1 MTKRLTGSITITI
14 LLILT
19 LAASIKALVQANNV
33 DKKDIMEVEVVI
45 ENLKVFSNDKLQENN
60 KFSDGGMATLVDNNI
75 AVTSM
80 KTNDKIE
87 FDIKGNNKSNVKVK
101 YRYVIEYSDGE
112 NLVKNMIISSDEYT
126 SEGMTYVSNWNM
138 LEIDKDA
145 EKKHFTISLKEAI
158 DSSKSILKCKIE
170 AVKESETTNNP
181 ILDGVNLYNISDLLK
196 FKESLKADE
205 KYQTKKVALLS
216 DYDLQKIVWEPLTT
230 FKGTFDGGN
239 HTIKN
244 LNIKNDLAYGNGFFK
259 DVRDGA
265 VIKDVKFENATISR
279 KSSTEKHYSGNVYGI
294 VVGYAY
300 GNVELNNVSV
310 ISSTITGYGK
320 IAPLIGMAA
329 DKNGTTKITNC
340 TIKANTIKAA
350 YNAAN
355 IIGLAQNEVLL
366 KDNVIENNEWIKD
379 QTVVYTELD
388 TTLVK
393 DNTIIVKGLYMK
405 YESDGD
411 VYYYSAWGKAYND
424 YKNVDDELKSGG
436 KLVGFS
442 HN

>member
-1 MTKRLTGSITITI
+1 M
-14 LLILT
+14 
-19 LAASIKALVQANNV
+19 
-33 DKKDIMEVEVVI
+33 
-45 ENLKVFSNDKLQENN
+45 
-60 KFSDGGMATLVDNNI
+60 
-75 AVTSM
+75 
-80 KTNDKIE
+80 
-87 FDIKGNNKSNVKVK
+87 
-101 YRYVIEYSDGE
+101 
-112 NLVKNMIISSDEYT
+112 
-126 SEGMTYVSNWNM
+126 
-138 LEIDKDA
+138 
-145 EKKHFTISLKEAI
+145 
-158 DSSKSILKCKIE
+158 
-170 AVKESETTNNP
+170 
-181 ILDGVNLYNISDLLK
+181 
-196 FKESLKADE
+196 
-205 KYQTKKVALLS
+205 
-216 DYDLQKIVWEPLTT
+216 
-230 FKGTFDGGN
+230 
-239 HTIKN
+239 
-244 LNIKNDLAYGNGFFK
+244 
-259 DVRDGA
+259 
-265 VIKDVKFENATISR
+265 
-279 KSSTEKHYSGNVYGI
+279 
-294 VVGYAY
+294 
-300 GNVELNNVSV
+300 

-350 YNAAN
+350 YNVAN